1 MEFSGILKPFS
12 KKTDTIVL
20 VLSLLCIAAGTV
32 LVAMSGT
39 LLGLIQNIL
48 ENYVF
53 HRTFNLEKWSD
64 TITALIAFPIF
75 IAIFFDSVL
84 FVKFSSPSKF
94 VVIASFFFVSAFLL
108 VFAAATVG
116 SNTMDSDMASEI
128 LLAKEGWASK
138 TFWPRIWNY
147 STEFRLLNTQLL
159 TVPLFAFTDNWV
171 IIKTLSAFL
180 NLLLVPLLLFFILG
194 QLEIKNFW
202 LKAILCLLAF
212 VPWSGRS
219 WQVIQFGSYYIPH
232 VVLSWVF
239 IGGFIWILKNEG
251 KTEKSGSKKIKI
263 IRILFWVL
271 SFISGLSSIRYIL
284 QFVLPLFIVMISLEV
299 GKIVA
304 EKREFRIKEV
314 FIENRGI
321 FYSFAALVLSGI
333 GYISNSLVLSKLYS
347 FANFNTMKFNNFNE
361 VPLMQWIGGY
371 FSVCGYQNN
380 VSVFTPSGICNVLV
394 FVFFSFA
401 ILSVVSYLKSEKGE
415 NSEYGFDFKRIF
427 VLYSVVVLVFN
438 TFVFVNTDYYG
449 RYLVTI
455 ILAVFPIFAIIVESE
470 KVSLIKRSILILSMS
485 ILMLTVSFTV
495 YSKIFSNELVII
507 DSRNNTERIEIAKFL
522 VDEGYTFGYAK
533 FWETNVYSYLTNDK
547 IEMADIGYKKQPWL
561 TTKRYYADDYK
572 AGEKVFLI
580 LTNAQIEKYPDVVK
594 IPDEVDGARFI
605 YNGENYSILHFNSNK
620 DFKKIWTIELI
631 NNLEIK

>member
-12 KKTDTIVL
+12 KKTDTIIL

-39 LLGLIQNIL
+39 LLGLIQDVL

-53 HRTFNLEKWSD
+53 HRTFDLTKWAG

-75 IAIFFDSVL
+75 FAIFFDSIL
-84 FVKFSSPSKF
+84 FVKFSNRSKF
-94 VVIASFFFVSAFLL
+94 ALIAAFFFVSAFLMI
-108 VFAAATVG
+108 FAASTVG
-116 SNTMDSDMASEI
+116 SYTMDSDMASEI

-138 TFWPRIWNY
+138 TFWPRVWNY

-159 TVPLFAFTDNWV
+159 TVPLFAFTDNWIV
-171 IIKTLSAFL
+171 IKTLSAFL
-180 NLLLVPLLLFFILG
+180 NLLLVPLLLFFILD

-202 LKAILCLLAF
+202 LKTILCLLAF
-212 VPWSGRS
+212 VPWSERS

-239 IGGFIWILKNEG
+239 IGAYIWILKNEC
-251 KTEKSGSKKIKI
+251 KTEVSKSKKFKTVKV
-263 IRILFWVL
+263 LFFVL

-304 EKREFRIKEV
+304 EKREFKIKEV
-314 FIENRGI
+314 FVENRGI
-321 FYSFAALVLSGI
+321 FYSFAALVLSGF
-333 GYISNSLVLSKLYS
+333 GYIANSLVLSKLYS

-401 ILSVVSYLKSEKGE
+401 ILSVISYLKAERGADSEV
-415 NSEYGFDFKRIF
+415 GFDFKRIF
-427 VLYSVVVLVFN
+427 VLYSIVVLVFN
-438 TFVFVNTDYYG
+438 TFVFVNTDYYA

-455 ILAVFPIFAIIVESE
+455 ILAVFPIFAIIAESE

-485 ILMLTVSFTV
+485 VLMLTVSFTV
-495 YSKIFSNELVII
+495 YSKLFSTELRIG
-507 DSRNNTERIEIAKFL
+507 DSGKNVERLEIAKFL

-561 TTKRYYADDYK
+561 TTKRFYTDDYK
-572 AGEKVFLI
+572 ADEKVFLI
-580 LTNAQIEKYPDVVK
+580 LTTEQMEDYPEIVN

-605 YNGENYSILHFNSNK
+605 WCGEEYSIIHFNSNR
-620 DFKKIWTIELI
+620 DFKKIWTMDLI
-631 NNLEIK
+631 NNLEKK